1 MKASQFLLSDFALV
15 LAATAVQ
22 AVIYLILI
30 ASY

>member
-1 MKASQFLLSDFALV
+1 MQSSLFLLSDFAIV
-15 LAATAVQ
+15 MAATAVQ